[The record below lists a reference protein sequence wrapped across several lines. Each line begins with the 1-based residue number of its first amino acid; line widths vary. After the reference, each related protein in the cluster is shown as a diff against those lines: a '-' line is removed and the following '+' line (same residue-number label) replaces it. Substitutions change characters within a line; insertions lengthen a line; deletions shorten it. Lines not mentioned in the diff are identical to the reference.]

1 MLLNGPKNTSWWPD
15 TNTDLFS
22 ITNVRCDVMS
32 WEWIEEDYNPFEKF
46 PAAAKTAL
54 EFRDCEIGA
63 FFLMK
68 MRITAVRY
76 PVRQVT
82 TCANETCEGLVP
94 MVNGVCPLCPGS
106 QHGSEPQLEVDLLLI
121 TDNGVEV
128 EGTLGRR
135 RTTAYVAPHGLEGPD
150 GMMDPFD
157 MWSYVDET
165 VFPAGTEIDGQGWY
179 KTRVNTKT
187 GIVGEVGKLHIVNWR
202 LCGGDW
208 PPKHPDAAPEDVL
221 QLPSHETRPA
231 DDSAAADPSRPLGSC
246 SCAWCVGGLQS
257 CPAAE
262 RWARVR
268 LKQPLAVTLK
278 RTLCHLV
285 LSMAAGRTP
294 SLESIVGLRS
304 AIRERCPLDL
314 RNQSRE
320 DAHVHWE
327 VLAAAAELAM
337 AQILVPRD
345 RFCNVCATRLPQGN
359 VLTRWT
365 LAIAPM
371 QRDVEAGINAI
382 AERTACAQ
390 CAAALGAGY
399 QGAEAVPLQTGNV
412 LVVKRHGV
420 AWQPSA
426 QVRLGGEQYD
436 LQGVVVH
443 TPDHYIAHVK
453 VADGTLYGMIT
464 VLRDVHFPASRWC
477 LAFYVQNMEVPNA
490 AEALVTLSRP

>member
-1 MLLNGPKNTSWWPD
+1 
-15 TNTDLFS
+15 
-22 ITNVRCDVMS
+22 
-32 WEWIEEDYNPFEKF
+32 
-46 PAAAKTAL
+46 
-54 EFRDCEIGA
+54 
-63 FFLMK
+63 MK

-106 QHGSEPQLEVDLLLI
+106 EHGSEPQLEVDLLLI
-121 TDNGVEV
+121 TDNGVQV
-128 EGTLGRR
+128 EGTLGGWRR
-135 RTTAYVAPHGLEGPD
+135 TAYVAPHGLEGPD
-150 GMMDPFD
+150 GMMDPFN

-187 GIVGEVGKLHIVNWR
+187 RIVGEVGKLHFVNWR
-202 LCGGDW
+202 LCGGEW

-231 DDSAAADPSRPLGSC
+231 DDSAAADPSRPSG
-246 SCAWCVGGLQS
+246 
-257 CPAAE
+257 PAPVPGVLVASNP
-262 RWARVR
+262 VR
-268 LKQPLAVTLK
+268 LLNVGRVCVSNSLLQVVTQTNPLRLGISRFPTDRVTLK

-320 DAHVHWE
+320 DANVHWE

-371 QRDVEAGINAI
+371 QRDVKAGINAI

-390 CAAALGAGY
+390 CAATLGAGY

-420 AWQPSA
+420 AWRPSA
-426 QVRLGGEQYD
+426 QVRLGEKQYD
-436 LQGVVVH
+436 RQGGVVH

-453 VADGTLYGMIT
+453 VADGTLYECNDGMIT
-464 VLRDVHFPASRWC
+464 VLPDVHFPASRWC